1 MPTLEPGQTLF
12 KVFAPG
18 GAVALPTPAPH
29 HERMHPE
36 PPAAAAA
43 AAGPIPADPSTE
55 SSSAGAPPDGSD
67 SDDPAPDAV
76 PGLTV
81 AAVARRLGIAPATLR
96 TWDRRYGIGPG
107 HHEPGRHRRYTVDD
121 VARLELMQ
129 HALLRGAAPADA
141 AAYARDAR
149 LPHPDADGP
158 RRLPPARPAPGGSAD
173 GDPDGDAGDPG
184 EGGPLLLADAAG
196 DGRAAT
202 RVRVGGR
209 ALRLPGAGREAR
221 GLGRAALALDA
232 GAIRR
237 LLEESTQEH
246 GVDHTWDAVARPVL
260 TAVGQRWADTGAG
273 VEIEHL
279 VSECVTTVFAR
290 HVAQAPPARNPRPV
304 LLAGMPEEQHT
315 LPLAALAASLADRLV
330 ECRSLGSNLP
340 ADALVAAIRRTAP
353 AAVVLWSQIPA
364 SADPALL
371 RALPRT
377 RPRFRTYAV
386 GPGWADV
393 ELPPRVGSFGS
404 LADAA
409 AALAAAVLV

>member
-1 MPTLEPGQTLF
+1 
-12 KVFAPG
+12 
-18 GAVALPTPAPH
+18 
-29 HERMHPE
+29 MHPE
-36 PPAAAAA
+36 PSAAAAAA
-43 AAGPIPADPSTE
+43 AAGPSPVDPSTE
-55 SSSAGAPPDGSD
+55 SSSAGTSADGSI
-67 SDDPAPDAV
+67 SDDPVPDAPGRDTPATDPPTVGSGDGV

-141 AAYARDAR
+141 AAYAREAR
-149 LPHPDADGP
+149 LPRPDADGP
-158 RRLPPARPAPGGSAD
+158 RRLPPPHQ
-173 GDPDGDAGDPG
+173 DPDAAGDEG
-184 EGGPLLLADAAG
+184 TAGGLDTADGGPLLLTDDAG

-237 LLEESTQEH
+237 LLEESTQAH

-260 TAVGQRWADTGAG
+260 IAVGQRWADTGAG

-279 VSECVTTVFAR
+279 VSECVTTVFGR

-377 RPRFRTYAV
+377 RPRFRTYAA

-393 ELPPRVGSFGS
+393 ELPPRVGSFDS
-404 LADAA
+404 LAAAA

>member
-1 MPTLEPGQTLF
+1 MQS
-12 KVFAPG
+12 
-18 GAVALPTPAPH
+18 
-29 HERMHPE
+29 E

-43 AAGPIPADPSTE
+43 AAGPRPVDPSTE
-55 SSSAGAPPDGSD
+55 SSSAGAPSDGST
-67 SDDPAPDAV
+67 SDEPAPDSV

-141 AAYARDAR
+141 AAYARGAR
-149 LPHPDADGP
+149 LPRPDADGP
-158 RRLPPARPAPGGSAD
+158 RRLLPPAHPAPDA
-173 GDPDGDAGDPG
+173 AGDGYPARDEVRAG
-184 EGGPLLLADAAG
+184 DDGATGGPLLLTDDAG

-237 LLEESTQEH
+237 LLEESTRAH

-260 TAVGQRWADTGAG
+260 AAVGQRWADTGAG

-279 VSECVTTVFAR
+279 VSECVTSVFAGC
-290 HVAQAPPARNPRPV
+290 VAQAPAPRNPRPV
-304 LLAGMPEEQHT
+304 LLAGMPGEQHT

-364 SADPALL
+364 TADPALL

-377 RPRFRTYAV
+377 RPRFRTYAA
-386 GPGWADV
+386 GPGWAGV
-393 ELPPRVGSFGS
+393 ELPPRVGSFDS

-409 AALAAAVLV
+409 AGLAAAVLV